1 MKDFKTCMK
10 GLNRMAKPVR
20 GRNAVSVL
28 VGIVRILA
36 SLTFVWASKRLVD
49 IVTGVVDAPLY
60 PNVFLMVGIML
71 VQISCNLFSTYW
83 MNLNV
88 VKTQNSLRLGLFA
101 HVLNARWS
109 GREAFR
115 SGDTINRLEEDIRVL
130 TELICNRIP
139 EVLITSTQLLAAS
152 AYLMWMEAS
161 LLWVLVVLMVV
172 AVLGSKLF
180 FGKLRQLTA
189 AIRAQDS
196 EVQQL
201 LQENLQNRVLVLTL
215 FGVGHVVSRLA
226 SLQDLLKKNTVK
238 RLNYNAVARGFM
250 SFGFMAGYA
259 AAFLWGIFGI
269 KSGAVTFGMM
279 TAFLQLVG
287 QIQRPIA
294 DLGRQV
300 PAFIKALTSIERLL
314 ELEDL
319 KVENYR
325 GDIRLEGAP
334 GIDMKDVTFAYEGKN
349 VLENFSHMFRPGT
362 FTVIAGPTGV
372 GKSTLT
378 RLMLGLLTPEQGKVL
393 LYSPGGQ
400 SHAADVN
407 TRCNFMYVPQ
417 GNSLMSGTIR
427 ENMRLAKPDATD
439 AEIEEALNIA
449 AAGFV
454 YELPDGLDTLCG
466 EGGTGLSEGQSQRIA
481 IARALLHEG
490 GVMILDEATSAL
502 DSETEERLLKNIASR
517 YKGKKTVIFISHRPA
532 AARIADEVLNL

>member
-109 GREAFR
+109 GREVFR

-180 FGKLRQLTA
+180 FDKLRQLTA

-378 RLMLGLLTPEQGKVL
+378 RLMLGLLTPGQGKVL

-400 SHAADVN
+400 SHVADVN

-502 DSETEERLLKNIASR
+502 DSETEERLLRNIASR